1 MLGRIYCLEL
11 WSGLDQG
18 RFLTYVCR
26 WKRTGRWCVG
36 FTNGSLTTDSDLV
49 ILGSKVMY
57 NGLDLHKGTI
67 VRIKCEEVIRNHVY
81 TVVANN
87 NNERWTH
94 NDFIAYSVL

>member
-1 MLGRIYCLEL
+1 
-11 WSGLDQG
+11 
-18 RFLTYVCR
+18 
-26 WKRTGRWCVG
+26 
-36 FTNGSLTTDSDLV
+36 
-49 ILGSKVMY
+49 MY

-67 VRIKCEEVIRNHVY
+67 VRIKREEVIRNHVY